1 MNIVFAFQDIC
12 TVVPHWIR
20 YKELIA
26 ILEASLQD
34 IMDRWADGKVL
45 ANFFCPKGICSC
57 QKDHLILKHDLYLY
71 FPQGPLA
78 HEFTAQEV
86 RGLIRALFQN
96 TDRRAAVLGKI
107 KPVQG

>member
-34 IMDRWADGKVL
+34 IVDRWADGKVL
-45 ANFFCPKGICSC
+45 ANFFFSF
-57 QKDHLILKHDLYLY
+57 L
-71 FPQGPLA
+71 
-78 HEFTAQEV
+78 
-86 RGLIRALFQN
+86 RGF
-96 TDRRAAVLGKI
+96 VLVKKI
-107 KPVQG
+107 IWY

>member
-45 ANFFCPKGICSC
+45 ANIFFPKRICSC
-57 QKDHLILKHDLYLY
+57 QNDLLILKHFICI
-71 FPQGPLA
+71 FPRVPWPMNSQ
-78 HEFTAQEV
+78 
-86 RGLIRALFQN
+86 R
-96 TDRRAAVLGKI
+96 K
-107 KPVQG
+107 K

>member
-1 MNIVFAFQDIC
+1 MFQNLC

-34 IMDRWADGKVL
+34 IVDRWADGK
-45 ANFFCPKGICSC
+45 
-57 QKDHLILKHDLYLY
+57 
-71 FPQGPLA
+71 GPLA

-86 RGLIRALFQN
+86 KGLIRALFQN
-96 TDRRAAVLGKI
+96 TDRRAAALHKI
-107 KPVQG
+107 KPVQA